1 LWVLL
6 PDSYFNK
13 KNTMAVSLLDKL
25 KFKINTNP
33 PFKLK
38 KSHKKKKKKSKTPSS
53 PIASKKPTIA
63 IPEAIPEKQLW
74 EGSQDLLKQQASDHG
89 NPSDNLAG
97 TSILPTPTIPRVDL
111 LGDLN
116 TQITWSFICCSNRGH
131 QFCNPPSF
139 PDGAQGASLPWKQ

>member
-1 LWVLL
+1 
-6 PDSYFNK
+6 
-13 KNTMAVSLLDKL
+13 MAVSLLDKL

-111 LGDLN
+111 LGDLKA
-116 TQITWSFICCSNRGH
+116 TLKSHGLSFAAPTGDTNSAIHPAFRMEHKEPVFLGNNEEPHTSPG
-131 QFCNPPSF
+131 
-139 PDGAQGASLPWKQ
+139 K